1 MTQVVDYSE
10 ERHRALIEQLAAYVD
25 EELSAEERA
34 QMEAHLV
41 GCTRCRRDIALQRAL
56 RDRLAGQTTLRASA
70 ALRARIAA
78 AIDTAAAPPS
88 TSVLRGRVE
97 DIVRGLRGMFE
108 PLIPRPVRPILPWL
122 GWAFAAPLAVAL
134 FLFTHPEGEIDHVP
148 IRGVTAELPVI
159 VAASDLKY
167 ALEEVAARFT
177 AHTKRGLKLTYGS
190 SGKFAREIEQGA
202 PLQMFLSA
210 DEGLV
215 FRLAEAGK
223 TVDRGVLYATGRIVI
238 MVPHGSPL
246 KADPELRHLAAAL
259 AEGRIKRFAIAD
271 PEHAPHGKRAEEA
284 LRHAGLW
291 ERIKEHLVLGENV
304 AQAAQLATAEGA
316 QGGIIAY
323 SLALSPSI
331 SKLGHYALISE
342 AWHEP
347 LKQRMVLIKG
357 ASETAQAFYR
367 YLQQPAARDILRRYG
382 FAVPGEQQHR
392 G

>member
-1 MTQVVDYSE
+1 MTQVVDYTE
-10 ERHRALIEQLAAYVD
+10 ERHQAIIEQLAAYVD

-41 GCTRCRRDIALQRAL
+41 GCMRCRRDIALQRAL
-56 RDRLAGQTTLRASA
+56 RDRLGGKATTRASA
-70 ALRARIAA
+70 ALRARIGA
-78 AIDTAAAPPS
+78 AIDTATAPAS
-88 TSVLRGRVE
+88 TSVLRGWVAN
-97 DIVRGLRGMFE
+97 ILQGLRGVFE
-108 PLIPRPVRPILPWL
+108 RLIPASARPVLPWL
-122 GWAFAAPLAVAL
+122 GWAFAVPLGLAL
-134 FLFTHPEGEIDHVP
+134 IVLNHPEGEGEHVP
-148 IRGVTAELPVI
+148 IRGASAEVPVI

-167 ALEEVAARFT
+167 ALEEVAAQFT
-177 AHTKRGLKLTYGS
+177 AHTRRRLKFAFGS
-190 SGKFAREIEQGA
+190 SGKFAQEIEQGA
-202 PLQMFLSA
+202 PFQMFLSA

-215 FRLAEAGK
+215 FKLAEAGK
-223 TVDRGVLYATGRIVI
+223 TVERGVLYAIGRIVI

-259 AEGRIKRFAIAD
+259 SQGRITRFAIAD

-291 ERIKEHLVLGENV
+291 DRIQDHLVLSDNV
-304 AQAAQLATAEGA
+304 AQAAQLATSGGA

-331 SKLGHYALISE
+331 SKLGHFALIPQ

-357 ASETAQAFYR
+357 ANETAQAFYR
-367 YLQQPAARDILRRYG
+367 YLQQPAARDILRRHG
-382 FAVPGEQQHR
+382 LALPGKQ
-392 G
+392 

>member
-1 MTQVVDYSE
+1 
-10 ERHRALIEQLAAYVD
+10 
-25 EELSAEERA
+25 
-34 QMEAHLV
+34 
-41 GCTRCRRDIALQRAL
+41 
-56 RDRLAGQTTLRASA
+56 
-70 ALRARIAA
+70 
-78 AIDTAAAPPS
+78 
-88 TSVLRGRVE
+88 
-97 DIVRGLRGMFE
+97 
-108 PLIPRPVRPILPWL
+108 
-122 GWAFAAPLAVAL
+122 
-134 FLFTHPEGEIDHVP
+134 
-148 IRGVTAELPVI
+148 
-159 VAASDLKY
+159 
-167 ALEEVAARFT
+167 
-177 AHTKRGLKLTYGS
+177 
-190 SGKFAREIEQGA
+190 
-202 PLQMFLSA
+202 
-210 DEGLV
+210 
-215 FRLAEAGK
+215 
-223 TVDRGVLYATGRIVI
+223 

-271 PEHAPHGKRAEEA
+271 PDHAPHGKRAEEA

-331 SKLGHYALISE
+331 SKLGHFALIPE

-367 YLQQPAARDILRRYG
+367 YMQQPAARDILRRYG
-382 FAVPGEQQHR
+382 FALPAEQQDR

>member
-10 ERHRALIEQLAAYVD
+10 ERHQALIEQLAAYVD
-25 EELSAEERA
+25 EELSIEERA

-41 GCTRCRRDIALQRAL
+41 GCTRCRRDIGLQRAL
-56 RDRLAGQTTLRASA
+56 RDRLAGQPTMRASA
-70 ALRARIAA
+70 ALRARITA
-78 AIDTAAAPPS
+78 AIDTASVPAN
-88 TSVLRGRVE
+88 TRVLRGWVE
-97 DIVRGLRGMFE
+97 DIVRGLRGVFE
-108 PLIPRPVRPILPWL
+108 RLIPRPVRPILPWL

-134 FLFTHPEGEIDHVP
+134 FLLTRPEGEGDHMP
-148 IRGVTAELPVI
+148 IRGVSAELPVV

-177 AHTKRGLKLTYGS
+177 AHTKRGLKLTFGS
-190 SGKFAREIEQGA
+190 SGRFAREIEQGA
-202 PLQMFLSA
+202 PFQMFLSA

-215 FRLAEAGK
+215 FKLAEAGK

-246 KADPELRHLAAAL
+246 EADPELRHLAAAL

-304 AQAAQLATAEGA
+304 AQAAQLATADGA

-331 SKLGHYALISE
+331 SKLGHYALIPE

-367 YLQQPAARDILRRYG
+367 YLQQPAARDILRRHG
-382 FAVPGEQQHR
+382 LALPAEQQDR
-392 G
+392 S